1 MRAIV
6 NVLVGAAA
14 GCLGFVTA
22 FMIQFI
28 MGMIYAYN
36 TGSIVPAEGPMV
48 FFASN
53 LFELILSVGAG
64 VLYFF
69 LLKKKFNF

>member
-1 MRAIV
+1 MRALANI
-6 NVLVGAAA
+6 LVGAGA

-22 FMIQFI
+22 FAVQFV

-36 TGSIVPAEGPMV
+36 TGSIVPTEGPMV
-48 FFASN
+48 FFASV
-53 LFELILSVGAG
+53 LFELILSAG
-64 VLYFF
+64 TGLLYFF